1 MTYAIEYMRY
11 WKHSQRNGLY
21 LAKKDNVGN
30 IDSEDYNTNV
40 FDFKREDCNLLSQN
54 CYRRTI
60 LSCLTLQWKESSI
73 HNGTMQL
80 EWMRQEVGGEWSVN
94 RKDLFQRTN

>member
-30 IDSEDYNTNV
+30 IDSEDHNTNV
-40 FDFKREDCNLLSQN
+40 FDLKGDGLQFAFTKLLSSDYFELFNPVMDQIKN
-54 CYRRTI
+54 VQWSYAIGREVVRGLRRMV
-60 LSCLTLQWKESSI
+60 S
-73 HNGTMQL
+73 
-80 EWMRQEVGGEWSVN
+80 
-94 RKDLFQRTN
+94 